1 MAKKQITLD
10 GKTVTLP
17 DFVSVT
23 KVRGES
29 KFVLTWHEDGAVK
42 RKYFPFTSAGLKDV
56 KTAATD
62 KNRERKQYGSAF
74 GNITEDEKRAIEEF
88 RKYKRDCEFNGIKP
102 KTMFA
107 AMCDMLKTVQTTT
120 PTFEYVSKMYLE
132 SHMKKRTVS
141 KLHLNGLKSRLERI
155 SKFFGNSQIHTLKE
169 SDFDAFINTLK
180 SRGGDELSPTTRR
193 VYLGNIK
200 ALLEFAIQRDMIDAE
215 HHFLRNVTI
224 AKPKRVEPTVMTVE
238 DTKKLM
244 HIMKQNANLHKY
256 IPMVVMGLFCGI
268 RNQERCRLKYSDLYV
283 GGRNEIFLSCD
294 ITKTATDRVI
304 YPSENVKSWLDFARE
319 NGVDMSAE
327 SYICKGNTEDD
338 RLMFAAM
345 FHKRLKKLGI
355 KLPKNVFRHSAASY
369 MCELQG
375 FTATST
381 QLGHTEQI
389 LRQHYRRALT
399 KQDAEEFFNITP
411 EAV

>member
-1 MAKKQITLD
+1 MAKKNITLD
-10 GKTVTLP
+10 GKTVALP

-29 KFVLTWHEDGAVK
+29 KFVLSWHEDGAVK

-56 KTAATD
+56 RTAATD

-102 KTMFA
+102 KSMFEVITET
-107 AMCDMLKTVQTTT
+107 LKTVSAMT
-120 PTFEYVSKMYLE
+120 PTFRYLADAYLAHMNAKKTLSKIHVTCTTGAL
-132 SHMKKRTVS
+132 KKLS
-141 KLHLNGLKSRLERI
+141 D
-155 SKFFGNSQIHTLKE
+155 FFGEAQIHQLSE
-169 SDFDAFINTLK
+169 NDFDAFMMTLVPRK
-180 SRGGDELSPTTRR
+180 GGELSAAAKKK
-193 VYLGNIK
+193 YLTACK
-200 ALLEFAIQRDMIDAE
+200 SVLEYAVKKDIIE
-215 HHFLRNVTI
+215 PEYHFLKNTT
-224 AKPKRVEPTVMTVE
+224 AEKPKRVEPSVLSVA
-238 DTKKLM
+238 DAKKLM
-244 HIMKQNANLHKY
+244 QTLKNNAKLHKY
-256 IPMVVMGLFCGI
+256 IPMVTLGLFCGI
-268 RNQERCRLKYSDLYV
+268 RSQERCRLKYSDLYV
-283 GGRNEIFLSCD
+283 GGRNEIFLSCEV
-294 ITKTATDRVI
+294 TKTSLDRVI
-304 YPSENVKSWLDFARE
+304 YPSENVKMWLDFARSK
-319 NGVDMSAE
+319 GIDMSSDA
-327 SYICKGNTEDD
+327 YICNGTTEDE
-338 RLMFAAM
+338 RVTFNAM
-345 FHKRLKKLGI
+345 FQKNIKKAGI
-355 KLPKNVFRHSAASY
+355 VLPKNVFRHSAASY